1 MIVSQLLFALTCV
14 LLIKESGA
22 WSYNTSTETMTYE
35 EASEFC
41 KQRYTHLVAIQNKEE
56 IKYLNSILSYSPS
69 YYWIGIRKINNVWTW
84 VGTKKPLTKEAM
96 NWAPGEPNNKQNEED
111 CVEIYIRREKDAGMW
126 NDERCSK
133 KKLALCYTAACTN
146 TSCSGHGEC
155 IETVNNYT
163 CKCHPG
169 FSGFKCEQVV
179 TCKAQEDPEHG
190 RLVCTHPFGNFS
202 YNSSCWVSC
211 EKGYVPSN
219 TETTQCTSSGEW
231 TAPTPACNVV
241 ECDALTNPANGIMNC
256 WRSPES
262 SPWDTTCAF
271 DCKEGFELMGARSLR
286 CTSSGNWD
294 NERPMCKAVTCSAIH
309 QPQNGSVNCSNS
321 TGEEFSFKSSCS
333 FTCEEGFM
341 LQGPAQVECTAQG
354 QWSQQIP
361 VCEALQCTA
370 LSSPEG
376 GNVSCHPSVSGSF
389 QSGSSC
395 EFSCQQ
401 GFVLKGSK
409 RLQCG
414 PTGEWDSK
422 KPTCEAVKCDAVHPP
437 PRGLVSYTHSP
448 TGEFTYKSTCAF
460 SCEQGFELHG
470 SAQLECTSQGQWT
483 QEVPSCQVVQ
493 CSSLAVLGKINMSCS
508 GEFAFGTECKFAC
521 PEGWTL
527 NGSVALT
534 CGATGHWSGT
544 LPTCEAPAESNTLI
558 IGLSAAGTSILTL
571 TSFLFFLLKYL
582 RKKVKK
588 FVPSSSCQNLESEGN
603 YQMPPDLI

>member
-1 MIVSQLLFALTCV
+1 MIVSQLLSALTCV

-22 WSYNTSTETMTYE
+22 WSYNASTETMTYE
-35 EASEFC
+35 EASEYC

-56 IKYLNSILSYSPS
+56 IEYLNSILSYSPS

-84 VGTKKPLTKEAM
+84 VGTKKPLTKEAT

-111 CVEIYIRREKDAGMW
+111 CVEIYIRREKDTGMW

-133 KKLALCYTAACTN
+133 KKHALCYTAACTN
-146 TSCSGHGEC
+146 ASCSGHGEC

-169 FSGFKCEQVV
+169 FSGLKCEQ
-179 TCKAQEDPEHG
+179 
-190 RLVCTHPFGNFS
+190 
-202 YNSSCWVSC
+202 
-211 EKGYVPSN
+211 
-219 TETTQCTSSGEW
+219 
-231 TAPTPACNVV
+231 VV
-241 ECDALTNPANGIMNC
+241 ECDALTTPANGIMNC
-256 WRSPES
+256 WRSPDS

-271 DCKEGFELMGARSLR
+271 DCEEGFELMGAQSLQ

-294 NERPMCKAVTCSAIH
+294 NERPTCKAVTCSAIR
-309 QPQNGSVNCSNS
+309 QPRNGSVNCSSS
-321 TGEEFSFKSSCS
+321 TAEEFSFKSSCK

-361 VCEALQCTA
+361 VCEA
-370 LSSPEG
+370 
-376 GNVSCHPSVSGSF
+376 
-389 QSGSSC
+389 
-395 EFSCQQ
+395 
-401 GFVLKGSK
+401 
-409 RLQCG
+409 
-414 PTGEWDSK
+414 
-422 KPTCEAVKCDAVHPP
+422 VKCDAVHPP
-437 PRGLVSYTHSP
+437 PRGLVTYTHSP

-483 QEVPSCQVVQ
+483 QEVPSCQAVQ
-493 CSSLAVLGKINMSCS
+493 CSSLAALGKINVSCS
-508 GEFAFGTECKFAC
+508 GEPVFGTACKFAC

-527 NGSVALT
+527 NGSVTLT
-534 CGATGHWSGT
+534 CGATGHWSGM

-558 IGLSAAGTSILTL
+558 TGLSVAGTSILTL